1 MGRRRDQLEL
11 FTVPEP
17 LRVGPAPASPALT
30 ALAARLPAGVR
41 FGTSSWGFP
50 GWEGIV
56 WDRPATP
63 AVLARHGLRAYAQH
77 PLLRAVG
84 LDRTYYA
91 PIDADAFATMA
102 AEVPDD
108 FRLVVK
114 AHELICMARVPSHER
129 HGALRG
135 QASPWFLDA
144 AYTAREV
151 VAPALAGLGA
161 KLGVVV
167 FQLPPQPAE
176 LLGGPVG
183 FAARLRAFLRALPAG
198 PCYAV
203 ELRTP
208 QLLCDAY
215 AAALADTGA
224 VHCLNV
230 HPAMPDVPVQA
241 ARVGTH
247 GPLVVRWMLGR
258 GFAYDAAVERYRPFD
273 RLVDENPPVR
283 RQVATLL
290 RAAAAAGR
298 AAYAVINNKAEGS
311 APLTIRA
318 LAAELAEP
326 S

>member
-1 MGRRRDQLEL
+1 MARRRDQLEL
-11 FTVPEP
+11 FAVPEP
-17 LRVGPAPASPALT
+17 VRVGPAAPSPELT
-30 ALAARLPAGVR
+30 TLAARLPPGLR
-41 FGTSSWGFP
+41 LGTSSWSFP

-63 AVLARHGLRAYAQH
+63 AVLARHGLGAYARH
-77 PLLRAVG
+77 PLLRTVG

-91 PIDADAFATMA
+91 PIDAGAFATMA
-102 AEVPDD
+102 SQVPDD
-108 FRLVVK
+108 FRFVVK
-114 AHELICMARVPSHER
+114 AHELIAMARVPSHER
-129 HGALRG
+129 YGALRG
-135 QASPWFLDA
+135 QASPFFLDA

-151 VAPALAGLGA
+151 VAPATAGLGS

-167 FQLPPQPAE
+167 FQLPPQPTE

-183 FAARLRAFLRALPAG
+183 FAARLRTFLRALPPG

-208 QLLCDAY
+208 QLLCREY

-230 HPAMPDVPVQA
+230 HPSMPDVTVQA
-241 ARVGTH
+241 ARAGAH

-273 RLVDENPPVR
+273 RLVDENPAVR
-283 RQVATLL
+283 RQVAGLL

-298 AAYAVINNKAEGS
+298 AAYAVVNNKAEGS
-311 APLTIRA
+311 APLTIA
-318 LAAELAEP
+318 KLAAELVGG
-326 S
+326 